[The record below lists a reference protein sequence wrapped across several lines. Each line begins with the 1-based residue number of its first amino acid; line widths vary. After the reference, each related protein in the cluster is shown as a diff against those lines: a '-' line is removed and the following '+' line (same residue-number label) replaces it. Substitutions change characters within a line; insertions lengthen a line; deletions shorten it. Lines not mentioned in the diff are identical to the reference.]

1 MITKPHELVPNCYEI
16 YEVPIYLFKK
26 NQFCYAFLQLG
37 EV

>member
-26 NQFCYAFLQLG
+26 KSVLLCIFAIG
-37 EV
+37 